1 MRCLAFRFQAFGRP
15 VKNSKKF
22 EEGVFSD
29 LRNLKAG
36 TDAALEEPKSPFL
49 DFLYKNNCIRT
60 QKKQKV
66 FFWYSVPHDR
76 LFIDALERDLKRE
89 ALGQEATTAAVS
101 DPALSF
107 EYDSTISLYDQL
119 EKAHRGTAAPAFG
132 EVRPAA
138 SKSLSRDA
146 ESMPPPQTVSLA
158 RTRVPAGALSDMQ
171 SYSQIPTPIPNLANP
186 MMIAT
191 HDHLLRPPSILPH
204 GQAVVPQHFV
214 DILSHPVP
222 NYYTAYAPL
231 PAFDAS
237 HSYHVDPTAH
247 GISYCPPTPPHNP
260 ADYTSSTQCIPFE
273 APSFQTIAP
282 RLPQYNAA
290 NIAPRHYPS
299 AASIGMCD
307 AVSQDGATLL
317 YANINGT
324 TAYKQ
329 HLKHRLSSPFGT
341 IQNGPI
347 FKHNSSARRPSDL
360 RRSISASVPPTDG
373 PVIKAN
379 TNKDLKDVMNMDSA
393 LLNHGS
399 FSARHAQQEATPAPS
414 RFCSPSDAPLSRH
427 YQHTPMLRGAT
438 AMSESHAIAPF
449 SSSCSSARL
458 RRAHSATTA
467 PLLAEKSHSCPI
479 PVCSKTFKRLEHL
492 KRHVRT
498 HTQERPFSCER
509 CDKAFSRSDN
519 LAQ

>member
-119 EKAHRGTAAPAFG
+119 EKAHRDTAAPAFG
-132 EVRPAA
+132 EVRRPA

-158 RTRVPAGALSDMQ
+158 RTRVPEGALSDMQ

-186 MMIAT
+186 MMTAI
-191 HDHLLRPPSILPH
+191 HDDLLRQPSILPL
-204 GQAVVPQHFV
+204 GQDSVPPNV
-214 DILSHPVP
+214 DDILTHPTP
-222 NYYTAYAPL
+222 NYYTAYTLATS
-231 PAFDAS
+231 FHAS
-237 HSYHVDPTAH
+237 HSYRDESTAH
-247 GISYCPPTPPHNP
+247 GMSYGPPTPPHNP
-260 ADYTSSTQCIPFE
+260 TDYTSSTQCIPFE
-273 APSFQTIAP
+273 TQSFQISAP

-290 NIAPRHYPS
+290 NVTPQHYLPVARMDTS
-299 AASIGMCD
+299 NTPTQAR
-307 AVSQDGATLL
+307 ATLL
-317 YANINGT
+317 YTNINGNIT
-324 TAYKQ
+324 YKQ
-329 HLKHRLSSPFGT
+329 HLKHRLSSPFGM

-347 FKHNSSARRPSDL
+347 FKHSYGARRPSDL
-360 RRSISASVPPTDG
+360 RRSISVSVPPMDEHVSDG
-373 PVIKAN
+373 N
-379 TNKDLKDVMNMDSA
+379 SNKHLGDPINMDPS
-393 LLNHGS
+393 LLNYAG
-399 FSARHAQQEATPAPS
+399 FSVVSVQQEATPAPS
-414 RFCSPSDAPLSRH
+414 RFCSPSDSLLSRQ
-427 YQHTPMLRGAT
+427 YQQTPMLRGAN
-438 AMSESHAIAPF
+438 AMSESHTIAPL
-449 SSSCSSARL
+449 SSSGSSTPF
-458 RRAHSATTA
+458 RRACSATVA
-467 PLLAEKSHSCPI
+467 SLAEKVHCCPI